1 LNFSEFLAIK
11 CPSLME
17 GSAGTLNFLDT
28 TAQKVYNMCNKR
40 RVVPVTEG
48 LGLALVNLV
57 NIRVYTEA

>member
-1 LNFSEFLAIK
+1 
-11 CPSLME
+11 ME